1 MPVISLSATAAAKGG
16 PWHSWAVVACTG
28 MSIGHK
34 GLVYASKALAM
45 TMVDLYENPKLLE
58 SVKKDFLD
66 NKGDKVYNPRIPS
79 GPPRLID

>member
-1 MPVISLSATAAAKGG
+1 
-16 PWHSWAVVACTG
+16 

-45 TMVDLYENPKLLE
+45 TMVDLYENQKLLE
-58 SVKKDFLD
+58 YEKKDFLD